1 MSDRGRWWRAAW
13 RRAARASLLGGCLAL
28 ALWGQGC
35 SDDPRTDDKET
46 VIGKTP
52 VVRPEDVHRPGAG
65 GAAVLSP
72 DYREGL
78 TANLDAPA
86 SAAKKRGEPPAL
98 SDPAT
103 KRLFAGQAVAPSAA
117 ASPPATSAPA
127 ATAPSA
133 AAAPAATA
141 LPAGPAASASA
152 AATAMS
158 PASPSTRENGA
169 LAAAGPAAL
178 QTSPASRDGRSAA
191 APTAATGPAT
201 NVFPVAGCRQLLVVT
216 AKDFAASSG
225 LLRRFARQ
233 GPDAPW
239 QEIGGAVPCR
249 LGRNGLGVGRGL
261 VDFPDGPVK
270 KQGDGRTPAGLFRL
284 PEAFGYADEATA
296 RAAGVRLPYAALT
309 DRSACVTAPDSPLF
323 GRIAGPEARE
333 AGGAVRQERMV
344 RDDRANVWGVV
355 VGHNREQPDPGA
367 GACVFVN
374 MRPASGPATGGS
386 VGCPEDVAA
395 GLAAWLDPAGAPVL
409 AVLPEAV
416 YRRERQAWGLP

>member
-1 MSDRGRWWRAAW
+1 MRGRGGRWRAVC
-13 RRAARASLLGGCLAL
+13 RRAARAGLLGGCLAL

-35 SDDPRTDDKET
+35 SDDPRTDAKET

-78 TANLDAPA
+78 TANLDAPPA
-86 SAAKKRGEPPAL
+86 AAKKRGEPPAL
-98 SDPAT
+98 SDPAA
-103 KRLFAGQAVAPSAA
+103 KRLFAGQAVAPPTAAKPPA
-117 ASPPATSAPA
+117 ASSLA
-127 ATAPSA
+127 ATP
-133 AAAPAATA
+133 PTT
-141 LPAGPAASASA
+141 ASASA
-152 AATAMS
+152 AVTAPS
-158 PASPSTRENGA
+158 PALPSVQENRS
-169 LAAAGPAAL
+169 LAAAGPSAL

-191 APTAATGPAT
+191 APMGAPGAAQAGAATS
-201 NVFPVAGCRQLLVVT
+201 VFPVAGCRQLVVVT
-216 AKDFAASSG
+216 AKDFSASSG

-239 QEIGGAVPCR
+239 QEVGGAVPCR

-261 VDFPDGPVK
+261 VDFSDGPVK

-284 PEAFGYADEATA
+284 PEAFGYADEAAA

-344 RDDRANVWGVV
+344 RDDRANVWGLV

-374 MRPASGPATGGS
+374 VRPASGPATGGS

>member
-1 MSDRGRWWRAAW
+1 MKGRGRRWRAVC
-13 RRAARASLLGGCLAL
+13 RRTARASLLGCCLAL
-28 ALWGQGC
+28 VLLSQGC

-52 VVRPEDVHRPGAG
+52 VVRPEDVHRQGAG

-78 TANLDAPA
+78 TASLDAPP
-86 SAAKKRGEPPAL
+86 SAAKRRGEPPAL
-98 SDPAT
+98 SDPAA
-103 KRLFAGQAVAPSAA
+103 KRLFAGQAVVPPAA
-117 ASPPATSAPA
+117 ATPPTTSAPA
-127 ATAPSA
+127 ATMWPATSASAPAAGAPSA
-133 AAAPAATA
+133 SP
-141 LPAGPAASASA
+141 LVQENR
-152 AATAMS
+152 AM
-158 PASPSTRENGA
+158 
-169 LAAAGPAAL
+169 AAAGPSVP
-178 QTSPASRDGRSAA
+178 QTPPANREGRSAA
-191 APTAATGPAT
+191 APTAAAGPPLAGAAT

-239 QEIGGAVPCR
+239 QEIGGGVPCR

-261 VDFPDGPVK
+261 VDFSDGPVK

-284 PEAFGYADEATA
+284 PEAFGYADEAAA

-344 RDDRANVWGVV
+344 RDDRANVWGVL

-374 MRPASGPATGGS
+374 VRPASGPPTGGS